1 MLSIKRPYRG
11 IMIMGKL
18 SKKNVM
24 DLLKNLK
31 QAETEV
37 KLSVSRVNLQEKESN
52 KTKAKWG
59 RVLFDSRVFNGSN
72 MSKQAK
78 HDFNNRLY
86 SYSSLDDDFLLNSQE
101 PLNFD

>member
-1 MLSIKRPYRG
+1 
-11 IMIMGKL
+11 MGKL
-18 SKKNVM
+18 TKKDVM
-24 DLLKNLK
+24 DLLKGIK
-31 QAETEV
+31 QAEAGLE
-37 KLSVSRVNLQEKESN
+37 SVARININQRADN
-52 KTKAKWG
+52 KDKAKWS

-86 SYSSLDDDFLLNSQE
+86 SYSSLDDDFLLNNSQE

>member
-18 SKKNVM
+18 TKKDVM
-24 DLLKNLK
+24 DLLKGIK
-31 QAETEV
+31 QAEAG
-37 KLSVSRVNLQEKESN
+37 LSVASVNIREKESN

-86 SYSSLDDDFLLNSQE
+86 SYSSLDDDFLLSNSQE

>member
-1 MLSIKRPYRG
+1 
-11 IMIMGKL
+11 MGKL
-18 SKKNVM
+18 SKKDVM
-24 DLLKNLK
+24 DLLKDLK
-31 QAETEV
+31 RTEDG
-37 KLSVSRVNLQEKESN
+37 LSVARVNLQEKESN

-101 PLNFD
+101 PLNFDD

>member
-1 MLSIKRPYRG
+1 
-11 IMIMGKL
+11 
-18 SKKNVM
+18 M
-24 DLLKNLK
+24 DLLKDLK
-31 QAETEV
+31 RAEDG
-37 KLSVSRVNLQEKESN
+37 LSVARVNLQEKESN

-101 PLNFD
+101 PLNFDD